1 MKEIIINSWNEL
13 LDEMFQGSFNTDI
26 NRFRSPCLFR
36 GMSNKD
42 WELENTLYRNCG
54 EQSEK
59 LEKSLIRNF
68 SKYAAKE
75 IAEIP
80 GVDSVWKT
88 LATAQHHGLPT
99 RLLDWTYSPL
109 VAMHF
114 ATEDLGEYD
123 KDGVVWCANYHNLR
137 NILPTKAQ
145 DLLDDES
152 SFVFTNEMLSKLFSG
167 LNEFDKSKDGEDD
180 YFLFFEPPAI
190 DYKIINQY
198 ALFSM
203 STNIEKPLEKLLTT
217 DSFKK
222 IIIPSALKWE
232 FRDKLDQLNINERV
246 LFGGLNGLTSWLARQ
261 YITEK

>member
-1 MKEIIINSWNEL
+1 MKEIKINSWNEL
-13 LDEMFQGSFNTDI
+13 LDEMFQGAFNTNI
-26 NRFRSPCLFR
+26 NRFRSPYLFR
-36 GMSNKD
+36 GMSDKD
-42 WELENTLYRNCG
+42 WELKNTLYRNCG
-54 EQSEK
+54 EQSNE

-75 IAEIP
+75 IAMIP

-88 LATAQHHGLPT
+88 LATAQHNGLPT

-114 ATEDLGEYD
+114 ATEDLGKYE
-123 KDGVVWCANYHNLR
+123 KDGVIWCANYYNLR
-137 NILPTKAQ
+137 NILPSDAQ
-145 DLLDDES
+145 KLLDSES
-152 SFVFTNEMLSKLFSG
+152 SFVFTNEMLTKLFSG
-167 LNEFDKSKDGEDD
+167 LSEFDDSKTDNED

-190 DYKIINQY
+190 DLKIINQY

-203 STNIEKPLEKLLTT
+203 STNVEKPLGKLLNT

-222 IIIPSALKWE
+222 IIIPAALKWE
-232 FRDKLDQLNINERV
+232 LRDKLDQLNINERV